1 MIFTRF
7 KIIIKDMKKQIN
19 PNKKENKATLKSKR
33 KIREAYLELLA
44 ENQKK
49 NKDIRIVEIA
59 NRADINRGTFYAY
72 YSSIEE
78 LEKDAYESITNQLL
92 EEIYNTPLN
101 DIVNS
106 PIKYINLITSIISNN
121 LSLFKK
127 LEKTRYADAF
137 VRRIISRFVHIANED
152 DSLKEVREKIADTQL
167 FNFLIITVLNGLIGS
182 FRECIHGSLKI
193 PMERYSEYV
202 AEATRRLMGYIK
214 YVMQYEEVLPLST
227 YESMEY

>member
-1 MIFTRF
+1 
-7 KIIIKDMKKQIN
+7 MKRIYG
-19 PNKKENKATLKSKR
+19 PGKKENKASRKSKQ

-44 ENQKK
+44 ENQKT

-59 NRADINRGTFYAY
+59 KRANINRGTFYAY

-78 LEKDAYESITNQLL
+78 LEKDAYEDITNQLL

-101 DIVNS
+101 NIVNS
-106 PIKYINLITSIISNN
+106 PIKYIDLITSIISNN

-137 VRRIISRFVHIANED
+137 VRRIIVRFVHIANED
-152 DSLKEVREKIADTQL
+152 DSLKEVREKVADSQL
-167 FNFLIITVLNGLIGS
+167 FNFLIFTVLNGLIGS

-193 PMERYSEYV
+193 PMDKFSDYV

-214 YVMQYEEVLPLST
+214 YVMKYEDVLPVT
-227 YESMEY
+227 DFGNTDF